1 MFDRLSVNALLKAVI
16 AILSAAVMVMLALGA
31 WNSWT
36 RLNAVKQ
43 IAAVSNA
50 SGYMFTVLHNLRVD
64 RASTYRDLLLD
75 KQFTAVSPLIQS
87 ARDAEM
93 PALKSAVVA
102 LEAVDLPER
111 QTAISGLSNILS
123 KMTALQAESVAA
135 LTQPKAARRQGL
147 AQEYQDEATTLMET
161 LDKLTLR
168 LNKLVKLEDAL
179 IDQLM
184 ELKQLAW
191 VVRNEGGESSVLVSN
206 TLGGRPLPPD
216 AFLKYTAHVSKLETA
231 WEALEDIASGLPLPP
246 RFTDAVDKAKREY
259 FGRDYWD
266 LRTKTLKAL
275 IAGENPGINV
285 DDWSKM
291 SVTRLATLIGV
302 AEAALDVANAHAAN
316 QRSIATWDLWVQLG
330 LFATAALAAAGLMLL
345 VSRRVTG
352 PLRTIQRAMLKLAG
366 GDLSVEV
373 SFAGRKDEIGALGS
387 TMQAF
392 KHNMVEAERLRTEQK
407 ETEARAVAHRK
418 TEMQRLADEFQSA
431 VGHIVDT
438 VSTASTGLES
448 AARTLTKTAE
458 TTQQL
463 SGVVASASEDAS
475 SNVQSVATATEE
487 MTSSVHEIARQVHES
502 SKIAAEAVKQ
512 ASKTDAR
519 ITELSNAASRI
530 GDVVKLITA
539 IAEQTNLL
547 ALNAT
552 IEAARAGEAGK
563 GFAVVA
569 QEVKALAA
577 QTAKATDEIGT
588 QISSMQSATQESVTA
603 IKEIGGT
610 IGRIAEIASAIAAA
624 VEEQGAATKE
634 ISRNVAQAAQG
645 TAQVAT
651 NITDVNRGASET
663 GSASSQVLTSA
674 QSLASESGHL
684 KSEVEKF
691 VSMVRA
697 A

>member
-246 RFTDAVDKAKREY
+246 RFTDALDKAKREY

-330 LFATAALAAAGLMLL
+330 LFAMAALAAAGLMLL

-392 KHNMVEAERLRTEQK
+392 KHNMLEAERLRTEQK

>member
-36 RLNAVKQ
+36 KLNAVKQ

-102 LEAVDLPER
+102 LEAVDFPER
-111 QTAISGLSNILS
+111 QTAISGLSNILN

-231 WEALEDIASGLPLPP
+231 WEALEDIASGLPLPA

-302 AEAALDVANAHAAN
+302 AEAALDVANAHAAR
-316 QRSIATWDLWVQLG
+316 QRSIATWDLGVQLG

-352 PLRTIQRAMLKLAG
+352 PLRTIQRACEARG
-366 GDLSVEV
+366 RRSSVEV

-407 ETEARAVAHRK
+407 RPRRAP
-418 TEMQRLADEFQSA
+418 LP
-431 VGHIVDT
+431 IVKRRCR
-438 VSTASTGLES
+438 GW
-448 AARTLTKTAE
+448 R
-458 TTQQL
+458 
-463 SGVVASASEDAS
+463 
-475 SNVQSVATATEE
+475 
-487 MTSSVHEIARQVHES
+487 TSSSPRSDTSWTRSPLPRPGLSRPPAR
-502 SKIAAEAVKQ
+502 
-512 ASKTDAR
+512 
-519 ITELSNAASRI
+519 
-530 GDVVKLITA
+530 
-539 IAEQTNLL
+539 
-547 ALNAT
+547 
-552 IEAARAGEAGK
+552 
-563 GFAVVA
+563 
-569 QEVKALAA
+569 
-577 QTAKATDEIGT
+577 
-588 QISSMQSATQESVTA
+588 
-603 IKEIGGT
+603 
-610 IGRIAEIASAIAAA
+610 
-624 VEEQGAATKE
+624 
-634 ISRNVAQAAQG
+634 
-645 TAQVAT
+645 
-651 NITDVNRGASET
+651 
-663 GSASSQVLTSA
+663 
-674 QSLASESGHL
+674 
-684 KSEVEKF
+684 
-691 VSMVRA
+691 
-697 A
+697 